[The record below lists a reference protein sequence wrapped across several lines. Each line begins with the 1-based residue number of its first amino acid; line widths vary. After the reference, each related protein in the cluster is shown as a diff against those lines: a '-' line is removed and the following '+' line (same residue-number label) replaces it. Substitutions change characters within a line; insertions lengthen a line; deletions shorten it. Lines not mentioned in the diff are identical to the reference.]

1 MGIPVKLE
9 VFEGP
14 LDLLLHL
21 IEKNKVNIYDIP
33 IALITDQYLEYIEA
47 MESRDMDVM
56 SEFLVM
62 AATLVNIKS
71 RMLLPKEVLEEEE
84 EEDPRKE
91 LVERLLEY
99 KMYKYISYELKDKQV
114 DASKVMYKKPTIP
127 EEVADYREEVDLG
140 SLLSDLTLNKL
151 QMIFNSVMKK
161 QVDKI
166 DPIRSRFGRIEKEEV
181 NQEEKMLY
189 VQAYAKAHKKFSFR
203 ALLEEQ
209 CSKME
214 LIVTFLCILELMKM
228 GKLKIVQEAI
238 FDDIFITYQEKEK

>member
-1 MGIPVKLE
+1 
-9 VFEGP
+9 
-14 LDLLLHL
+14 
-21 IEKNKVNIYDIP
+21 
-33 IALITDQYLEYIEA
+33 
-47 MESRDMDVM
+47 
-56 SEFLVM
+56 
-62 AATLVNIKS
+62 
-71 RMLLPKEVLEEEE
+71 
-84 EEDPRKE
+84 
-91 LVERLLEY
+91 
-99 KMYKYISYELKDKQV
+99 
-114 DASKVMYKKPTIP
+114 
-127 EEVADYREEVDLG
+127 
-140 SLLSDLTLNKL
+140 
-151 QMIFNSVMKK
+151 
-161 QVDKI
+161 I